1 MVVLLDMCPTRNRF
15 VQALFGR
22 SMTAWGRSVSVST
35 MLDFLEQ
42 PLESGIETNIAEQL
56 PNHLRAMYATVF
68 KCLAHRAGWPA
79 VWPSFGWKERLP
91 VPKLS
96 NARRRLGGGRNES
109 FHINEVGWLKDE
121 ASYSRVRTIAS
132 PFRCAFRLLD
142 LKELPQL
149 PPGRRIFFISNIDGS
164 PQFLGSDSLDH
175 LTASLGVPQDEG
187 SKHAGDSSSNGTLL
201 LSTLRA
207 Q

>member
-1 MVVLLDMCPTRNRF
+1 M
-15 VQALFGR
+15 
-22 SMTAWGRSVSVST
+22 SVST
-35 MLDFLEQ
+35 MLDFLER
-42 PLESGIETNIAEQL
+42 PLESGIEANIAEQL

-79 VWPSFGWKERLP
+79 VWPCFGWKERLP

-121 ASYSRVRTIAS
+121 ASYNRLRKIAPLS
-132 PFRCAFRLLD
+132 SCDFRLLD
-142 LKELPQL
+142 LKELPKL
-149 PPGRRIFFISNIDGS
+149 SHGRRVFYISNIDGS
-164 PQFLGSDSLDH
+164 PQFLKSDCLDH
-175 LTASLGVPQDEG
+175 VIANLGKPQTED
-187 SKHAGDSSSNGTLL
+187 SKITGDGSSNGTLL

-207 Q
+207 QWLPEMNSKR